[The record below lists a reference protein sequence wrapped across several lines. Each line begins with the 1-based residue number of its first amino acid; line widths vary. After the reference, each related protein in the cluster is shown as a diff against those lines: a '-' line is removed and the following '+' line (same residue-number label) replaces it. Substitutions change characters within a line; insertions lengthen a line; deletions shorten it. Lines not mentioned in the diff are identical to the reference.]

1 MNVKHKMESLH
12 KDNRPITSTCYQHA
26 FTSRLGLPTG
36 FTRGATRLNILQ
48 RNPFPLVK
56 KGELKNHIV
65 GFLFWRTF
73 AKKHLGILTSIQLQ
87 SKGGYGR
94 QSKLQTEVEKWGQFW
109 GYWGGGIRPQFD
121 NRRHQC

>member
-1 MNVKHKMESLH
+1 MESLH
-12 KDNRPITSTCYQHA
+12 KDNRSITSTCYQHA

-73 AKKHLGILTSIQLQ
+73 AKTIRKFLYSKKRSPLERTQATVLT
-87 SKGGYGR
+87 
-94 QSKLQTEVEKWGQFW
+94 
-109 GYWGGGIRPQFD
+109 
-121 NRRHQC
+121 